1 MKKINFRF
9 FAFLGCLL
17 FWNLILV
24 AQTQPSALP
33 GVDDGTGGVE
43 GADAPAASIDSTLFL
58 LLLVGIVFA
67 FIFFKKQ
74 KQYPN
79 IETGKDSELSEETIN
94 QILK

>member
-9 FAFLGCLL
+9 FAFVGCLL

-43 GADAPAASIDSTLFL
+43 GGDPPVNSINSKLILLALIGLFW
-58 LLLVGIVFA
+58 A
-67 FIFFKKQ
+67 YKFFQKQ
-74 KQYPN
+74 KQHSNVGVFEKPK
-79 IETGKDSELSEETIN
+79 T
-94 QILK
+94 LK